1 MKAKT
6 IIIFLL
12 SLHSLLSSA
21 SEKRLKDYPVP
32 RNINGC
38 IELLDKTMS
47 DDEKELIKTL
57 PEDSIC
63 EHEKFR
69 NKDADFYEAWL
80 MTDSTSK
87 LEKYFIKNEIYKY
100 YQMYE
105 TILISYHRY
114 LNHQKIDLKEQKEKY
129 AEKRR
134 AAAEKQNTQFAK
146 SPNNIY
152 QNEIYSIDT
161 IDCVYIPMDL
171 DDCCVQLDQLLS
183 EEDKEFIKGLP
194 KEDILKHLHFGL
206 GMWIRNNWGLW
217 GGSRLQKYLFDISD
231 HPDGMSS
238 IILEYYYD
246 WLHKER

>member
-1 MKAKT
+1 MKTKN
-6 IIIFLL
+6 IIIILL

-21 SEKRLKDYPVP
+21 YEKRLADYPIP
-32 RNINGC
+32 RNIKGC
-38 IELLDKTMS
+38 IKLLDKTMS
-47 DDEKELIKTL
+47 ADEKELIRTL

-63 EHEKFR
+63 KHEKFC
-69 NKDADFYEAWL
+69 NKDADFYETWL

-87 LEKYFIKNEIYKY
+87 LEKYFVKKEIYKY

-105 TILISYHRY
+105 TILVSYHRY
-114 LNHQKIDLKEQKEKY
+114 LNNLKINLKEQKEKY
-129 AEKRR
+129 AEKRK
-134 AAAEKQNTQFAK
+134 AASQEQITTFAK
-146 SPNNIY
+146 YEKDVYKS
-152 QNEIYSIDT
+152 DT

-183 EEDKEFIKGLP
+183 EEDKEFIKNLP
-194 KEDILKHLHFGL
+194 DKKETIKLHMSL

-238 IILEYYYD
+238 IILEHYYD
-246 WLHKER
+246 WLNKK

>member
-1 MKAKT
+1 MKTKN
-6 IIIFLL
+6 IIIILL

-21 SEKRLKDYPVP
+21 YGKDLDDYPIP

-38 IELLDKTMS
+38 IKLLDKTMS
-47 DDEKELIKTL
+47 ADDKELVKTL

-63 EHEKFR
+63 KHEKFC
-69 NKDADFYEAWL
+69 NKDADFYETWL

-87 LEKYFIKNEIYKY
+87 LEKYFVKKEIYKY

-105 TILISYHRY
+105 TILVSYHRY
-114 LNHQKIDLKEQKEKY
+114 LNNLKINLKEQKEKY
-129 AEKRR
+129 AEKRK
-134 AAAEKQNTQFAK
+134 AASQEQNTTFAK
-146 SPNNIY
+146 YEKDVYKS
-152 QNEIYSIDT
+152 DT

-183 EEDKEFIKGLP
+183 EEDKEYIKNLP
-194 KEDILKHLHFGL
+194 DKKETIKLHMSL

-238 IILEYYYD
+238 IILEHYYD
-246 WLHKER
+246 WLNKK

>member
-6 IIIFLL
+6 IIIFLF

-47 DDEKELIKTL
+47 ADEKELIRTL

-63 EHEKFR
+63 KHEKFR
-69 NKDADFYEAWL
+69 NKDADFYETWL
-80 MTDSTSK
+80 MTDSTSP
-87 LEKYFIKNEIYKY
+87 LEKYFVKKEIYKY

-105 TILISYHRY
+105 TILVSYHRY
-114 LNHQKIDLKEQKEKY
+114 LNNLKINLKEQKEKY
-129 AEKRR
+129 AEKRK
-134 AAAEKQNTQFAK
+134 AASQEQITTFAK
-146 SPNNIY
+146 YEKDVYKS
-152 QNEIYSIDT
+152 DT

-171 DDCCVQLDQLLS
+171 DDCCVQLDQMLS
-183 EEDKEFIKGLP
+183 EEDKEYIKGLP
-194 KEDILKHLHFGL
+194 KEDVLKHLHFGL

-238 IILEYYYD
+238 IILKYYYD
-246 WLHKER
+246 WLNKER

>member
-1 MKAKT
+1 MKTKN
-6 IIIFLL
+6 IIIILL

-21 SEKRLKDYPVP
+21 YEKRLADYPVP

-47 DDEKELIKTL
+47 ADEKELIRTL

-63 EHEKFR
+63 KHKKFC
-69 NKDADFYEAWL
+69 NKDADFYETWL

-87 LEKYFIKNEIYKY
+87 LEKYFVKKEIYKY

-105 TILISYHRY
+105 TILVSYHRY
-114 LNHQKIDLKEQKEKY
+114 LNNLKINLKEQKEKY
-129 AEKRR
+129 AEKRK
-134 AAAEKQNTQFAK
+134 AASQEQITTFAK
-146 SPNNIY
+146 YEKDVYKS
-152 QNEIYSIDT
+152 DT

-183 EEDKEFIKGLP
+183 EEDKEYIKGLP
-194 KEDILKHLHFGL
+194 KEDVLKHLHFGL

-238 IILEYYYD
+238 IILKYYYD
-246 WLHKER
+246 WLNKER

>member
-1 MKAKT
+1 MKTKN
-6 IIIFLL
+6 IIIILL

-21 SEKRLKDYPVP
+21 YEKRLADYPIP
-32 RNINGC
+32 RNIKGC
-38 IELLDKTMS
+38 IKLLDKTMS
-47 DDEKELIKTL
+47 ADEKELVRTL

-63 EHEKFR
+63 KHEKFC
-69 NKDADFYEAWL
+69 NKDADFYETWL

-87 LEKYFIKNEIYKY
+87 LEKYFVKKEIYKY

-105 TILISYHRY
+105 TILVSYHRY
-114 LNHQKIDLKEQKEKY
+114 LNNLKINLKEQKEKY
-129 AEKRR
+129 AEKRK
-134 AAAEKQNTQFAK
+134 AASQEQITTFAK
-146 SPNNIY
+146 YEKDVYKS
-152 QNEIYSIDT
+152 DT

-183 EEDKEFIKGLP
+183 EEDKEFIKNLP
-194 KEDILKHLHFGL
+194 DKKKTIKLHMSL

-238 IILEYYYD
+238 IILEHYYD
-246 WLHKER
+246 WLNKK

>member
-6 IIIFLL
+6 IIIFLF

-21 SEKRLKDYPVP
+21 SEKRLKNYPVP

-47 DDEKELIKTL
+47 ADEKELIRTL

-63 EHEKFR
+63 KHEKFR
-69 NKDADFYEAWL
+69 NKDADFYETWL

-87 LEKYFIKNEIYKY
+87 LEKYFVKKEIYKY

-105 TILISYHRY
+105 TILVSYHRY
-114 LNHQKIDLKEQKEKY
+114 LNNLKINLKEQKEKY
-129 AEKRR
+129 AEKRK
-134 AAAEKQNTQFAK
+134 AASQEQITTFAK
-146 SPNNIY
+146 YEKDVYKS
-152 QNEIYSIDT
+152 DT

-183 EEDKEFIKGLP
+183 EEDKEYIKGLP
-194 KEDILKHLHFGL
+194 KEDVLKHLHFGL

-238 IILEYYYD
+238 IILKYYYD
-246 WLHKER
+246 WLNKER

>member
-1 MKAKT
+1 MKTKN
-6 IIIFLL
+6 IIIILL

-21 SEKRLKDYPVP
+21 YEKRLADYPIP
-32 RNINGC
+32 RNIKGC
-38 IELLDKTMS
+38 IKLLDKTMS
-47 DDEKELIKTL
+47 ADEKELIRTL

-63 EHEKFR
+63 KHEKFC
-69 NKDADFYEAWL
+69 NKDADFYETWL

-87 LEKYFIKNEIYKY
+87 LEKYFVKKEIYKY

-105 TILISYHRY
+105 TILVSYHRY
-114 LNHQKIDLKEQKEKY
+114 LNNLKINLKEQKEKY
-129 AEKRR
+129 AEKRK
-134 AAAEKQNTQFAK
+134 AASQEQITTFAK
-146 SPNNIY
+146 YEKDVYKS
-152 QNEIYSIDT
+152 DT

-183 EEDKEFIKGLP
+183 EEDKVYIKGLP
-194 KEDILKHLHFGL
+194 KEDVLKHLHFGL

-238 IILEYYYD
+238 IILKYYYD
-246 WLHKER
+246 WLNKER

>member
-1 MKAKT
+1 MKTKN
-6 IIIFLL
+6 IIIILL

-21 SEKRLKDYPVP
+21 YEKRLADYPIP
-32 RNINGC
+32 RNIKGC
-38 IELLDKTMS
+38 IKLLDKTMS
-47 DDEKELIKTL
+47 ADEKELIRTL

-63 EHEKFR
+63 KHEKFC
-69 NKDADFYEAWL
+69 NKDADFYETWL

-87 LEKYFIKNEIYKY
+87 LEKYFVKKEIYKY

-105 TILISYHRY
+105 TILVSYHRY
-114 LNHQKIDLKEQKEKY
+114 LNNLKINLKEQKEKY
-129 AEKRR
+129 AEKRK
-134 AAAEKQNTQFAK
+134 ATSQEQITTFAK
-146 SPNNIY
+146 YEKNVYKS
-152 QNEIYSIDT
+152 DT

-183 EEDKEFIKGLP
+183 EEDKEYIKGLP
-194 KEDILKHLHFGL
+194 KEDVLKHLHFGL

-238 IILEYYYD
+238 IILKYYYD
-246 WLHKER
+246 WLNKER

>member
-1 MKAKT
+1 MKAK
-6 IIIFLL
+6 IVIIFLF

-47 DDEKELIKTL
+47 ADEKELIRTL

-63 EHEKFR
+63 KHEKFR
-69 NKDADFYEAWL
+69 NKDADFYETWL

-87 LEKYFIKNEIYKY
+87 LEKYFIKKEIYKY

-105 TILISYHRY
+105 TILVSYHRY
-114 LNHQKIDLKEQKEKY
+114 LNNLKINLKEQKEKY
-129 AEKRR
+129 AEKRK
-134 AAAEKQNTQFAK
+134 AASQEQITTFAK
-146 SPNNIY
+146 YEKDVYKS
-152 QNEIYSIDT
+152 DT

-183 EEDKEFIKGLP
+183 EEDKEYIKGLP
-194 KEDILKHLHFGL
+194 KEDVLKHLHFGL

-238 IILEYYYD
+238 IILKYYYD
-246 WLHKER
+246 WLNKER

>member
-1 MKAKT
+1 MKAK
-6 IIIFLL
+6 IVIIFLF

-47 DDEKELIKTL
+47 ADEKELIRTL

-63 EHEKFR
+63 KHEKFR
-69 NKDADFYEAWL
+69 NKDADFYETWL

-87 LEKYFIKNEIYKY
+87 LEKYFVKKEIYKY

-105 TILISYHRY
+105 TILVSYHRY
-114 LNHQKIDLKEQKEKY
+114 LNNLKINLKEQKEKY
-129 AEKRR
+129 AEKRK
-134 AAAEKQNTQFAK
+134 AASQEQITTFAK
-146 SPNNIY
+146 YEKDVYKS
-152 QNEIYSIDT
+152 DT

-183 EEDKEFIKGLP
+183 EEDKEYIKGLP
-194 KEDILKHLHFGL
+194 KEDVLKHLHFGL

-238 IILEYYYD
+238 IILKYYYD
-246 WLHKER
+246 WLNKK

>member
-1 MKAKT
+1 MKTKN
-6 IIIFLL
+6 IIIILL

-21 SEKRLKDYPVP
+21 YEKRLADYPIP
-32 RNINGC
+32 RNIKGC
-38 IELLDKTMS
+38 IKLLDKTMS
-47 DDEKELIKTL
+47 ADEKELIRTL

-63 EHEKFR
+63 KHEKFR
-69 NKDADFYEAWL
+69 NKDADFYETWL

-87 LEKYFIKNEIYKY
+87 LEKYFVKKEIYKY

-105 TILISYHRY
+105 TILVSYHRY
-114 LNHQKIDLKEQKEKY
+114 LNNLKINLKEQKEKY
-129 AEKRR
+129 AEKRK
-134 AAAEKQNTQFAK
+134 AASQEQITTFAK
-146 SPNNIY
+146 YEKDVYKS
-152 QNEIYSIDT
+152 DT

-183 EEDKEFIKGLP
+183 EEDKEYIKGLP
-194 KEDILKHLHFGL
+194 KEDVLKHLHFGL

-238 IILEYYYD
+238 IILKYYYD
-246 WLHKER
+246 WLNKER